1 MFSAVAGFRY
11 LTSNEINP
19 AIAYADPGPY
29 AEWGI
34 KKWSDV
40 TGFGTAFA
48 APSFPGS
55 IYGAFRVT
63 FSPTN
68 EYIAYAKTQTLP
80 IGVTVFNW
88 TNNGFGTI
96 FSGPNE
102 LNPGWTSSDV
112 KFSNDGTVIFIPMYN
127 VNTDIGEFRAYR
139 WSKNGFGTKYTNA
152 AFEPGFVPRI
162 PNGTDVTRTDSAVM
176 LSIRNDLSV
185 PGLSIWRWST
195 NTGFGTKYT
204 TPSLAFVV
212 QDGKFRPQ
220 EDAIM
225 LSSVLVTGLSFA
237 AYNWNY
243 NTGIG
248 AKFSDPVTP
257 FPVIPPSP
265 DTYSKLNARFTK
277 TGNEVIGGTAGTP
290 FLFAYAWN
298 NGWRSR
304 YPNPSI
310 IPGSGIGATTI
321 TSNAV
326 ATAIPSPSFSP
337 PAYRWSASGFGT
349 KYTTTYPDFA
359 RALDVCFTN

>member
-40 TGFGTAFA
+40 TGFGTAFY

-55 IYGAFRVT
+55 TLGAGRVT

-68 EYIAYAKTQTLP
+68 EYVAYARTQTHP

-102 LNPGWTSSDV
+102 LNIGMFSTDV

-152 AFEPGFVPRI
+152 AAA
-162 PNGTDVTRTDSAVM
+162 DS
-176 LSIRNDLSV
+176 
-185 PGLSIWRWST
+185 GLSIWRWST

-204 TPSLAFVV
+204 TPSLAIEV
-212 QDGKFRPQ
+212 QGGTDVTRTDSAVMLNGNFRPQ

-225 LSSVLVTGLSFA
+225 LSSSLYTGLSFA

-257 FPVIPPSP
+257 FPVVPPNP
-265 DTYSKLNARFTK
+265 VTYSQLNARFTK

-298 NGWRSR
+298 NGWRSK

-359 RALDVCFTN
+359 GALDVCFTN